1 MKSFFKNSLF
11 WVKRFVTLDVFQSKD
26 YGHSDVIIWDRFV
39 APNIILN
46 CDGSLMTIM
55 RFRGNDHDSSTDDE
69 CAFMSQ
75 YVNLAM
81 CKMGSGWAVHVD
93 CVRKESVGYIRES
106 DCNFTSATH
115 YLIDQERRFGY
126 NQEGMHY
133 ENDYYLSF
141 TWLPPA
147 DTISKLQMVFVNE
160 GETQPKNTVNYS
172 KYLTLFKEQVSDV
185 VDILSRKFTISRIS
199 DDEIFSYLHYTVSG
213 NWLNLKLK
221 NNYWTPIRYQVTNQD
236 YINSTSPMI
245 GEKHLRVISFGEE
258 FPNATYP
265 TMLREL
271 NNLGFSYRW
280 VTRYIFLDKLEAEKY
295 ISKMADLHYQGR
307 KSAAS
312 LAIEHFGGNNDHKI
326 NRSADVMFDDAE
338 EARMLSEVGGIR
350 FGKYTCSLVLYED
363 DVTILN
369 EKVKIIKSVINNLNF
384 LARVESTNAM
394 EAYLGTLPG
403 MVRANV
409 RKYVMHS
416 TNLADLLPTTAVWA
430 GQTQNHCRY
439 YKEAGNNPVLFY
451 ASTTGNTPFRVSLHV
466 NDIGHTLI
474 LGPSRTGKSVLLNFM
489 ASQHTRYK
497 NAKVYIFDNGL
508 SSLPLCYAT
517 NGGIHY
523 DIGADDTNISFKPL
537 EHLNTDEDFSFACEW
552 LADLCTVQGFEIKAK
567 HRTMIAETL
576 AIIRDVGADNQ
587 RTLSYF
593 YYQISSRDD
602 SDRDFSEQ
610 FKPYTKTGGAG
621 MQSIIFDAVNDS
633 LTLSRFTVFELA
645 KLTKA
650 GDQILIPAIRYLF
663 HMIER
668 GLDGSPT
675 MIVIDEAATPFK
687 HPVFC
692 NILDDWLRKI
702 AKKNVNLV
710 MATQQLNDIMK
721 TDIFD
726 VLTDN
731 CKTSFLLAN
740 ESAEKEY
747 IRELYTKFGLNE
759 KQIELVANAIA
770 QREYYYMS
778 SLGNRMF
785 RLDLGDIAMAYLGR
799 TSLEDIKMA
808 KELKKEHPD
817 DFGGY
822 WLKYVGLPSLQ
833 NIWNN
838 VNSDLLEK
846 TDERQI

>member
-11 WVKRFVTLDVFQSKD
+11 WVKRFISLDLFQSHD
-26 YGHSDVIIWDRFV
+26 YGHSDAILWDRFV
-39 APNIILN
+39 AQSIILN
-46 CDGSLMTIM
+46 TDASLMTVM
-55 RFRGNDHDSSTDDE
+55 RFRGNDHDSSTVDE

-75 YVNLAM
+75 YVNMAM
-81 CKMGSGWAVHVD
+81 CKMGSGWVVHID
-93 CVRKESVGYIRES
+93 CVRKESTGYILDA

-133 ENDYYLSF
+133 ENEYYITF

-147 DTISKLQMVFVNE
+147 DTMSKLQMVFVND
-160 GETQPKNTVNYS
+160 GDVQPKKTVDYS
-172 KYLTLFKEQVSDV
+172 KYLILFKEQVSDV
-185 VDILSRKFTISRIS
+185 IDILSRKFTITQIS

-213 NWLNLKLK
+213 NWLNLKIR
-221 NNYWTPIRYQVTNQD
+221 NNHWTPIRYQLTNQD

-245 GEKHLRVISFGEE
+245 GDKHLRVISFGEE
-258 FPNATYP
+258 FPNATFP

-271 NNLGFSYRW
+271 NNLGFNYRW

-312 LAIEHFGGNNDHKI
+312 VAIEHFGGNNDHKI
-326 NRSADVMFDDAE
+326 NRSAEVLFDDAE

-350 FGKYTCSLVLYED
+350 FGKYTACLVLYEED
-363 DVTILN
+363 LTILD
-369 EKVKIIKSVINNLNF
+369 EKVKIIKSIINNLNF
-384 LARVESTNAM
+384 LARVESTNTM
-394 EAYLGTLPG
+394 EAYLGSLPAL
-403 MVRANV
+403 VRANV

-416 TNLADLLPTTAVWA
+416 TNLADLLPTTAIWA
-430 GQTQNHCRY
+430 GQTQNNCRY

-451 ASTTGNTPFRVSLHV
+451 ASTTGNTPFRVALHV
-466 NDIGHTLI
+466 HDIGHTLI

-497 NAKVYIFDNGL
+497 NSQVFIFDNGL

-517 NGGIHY
+517 NNGVHY
-523 DIGADDTNISFKPL
+523 DIGADDTNIAFKPL
-537 EHLNTDEDFSFACEW
+537 EHLRSDEDFSFACEW

-576 AIIRDVGADNQ
+576 AIIRDVGADHQ

-602 SDRDFSEQ
+602 NDRDFSEQ
-610 FKPYTKTGGAG
+610 FKTFTKSSGSG
-621 MQSIIFDAVNDS
+621 MQSTIFDSVTDS
-633 LTLSRFTVFELA
+633 LTFSRFTVFELA

-668 GLDGSPT
+668 SLDGSPT

-710 MATQQLNDIMK
+710 MATQQLNDIMN
-721 TDIFD
+721 TEIFD

-731 CKTSFLLAN
+731 CKTKFLLAN

-747 IRELYTKFGLNE
+747 IRGLYTKFGLNE

-785 RLDLGDIAMAYLGR
+785 RLDLGDIALSYLGR
-799 TSLEDIKMA
+799 TSLEDIA
-808 KELKKEHPD
+808 KARKIKKEHPAE
-817 DFGGY
+817 FGAH
-822 WLKYVGLPSLQ
+822 WLTYTGLDELHDV
-833 NIWNN
+833 WVKVNN
-838 VNSDLLEK
+838 DLLGGN
-846 TDERQI
+846 DER